1 MVSPVFLTCVVLNR
15 LLTTG
20 YFSNMISYIRQV
32 IFVPSVFTTGAV
44 DFRMWMASG
53 LSDGAMAVFSYL
65 DLVLVLV
72 LDLLLLELIR
82 QWIGLDTEADRL
94 DAG

>member
-1 MVSPVFLTCVVLNR
+1 MVSPVFLTWVVLNR

-65 DLVLVLV
+65 DLVLVL
-72 LDLLLLELIR
+72 DLLLLETIR